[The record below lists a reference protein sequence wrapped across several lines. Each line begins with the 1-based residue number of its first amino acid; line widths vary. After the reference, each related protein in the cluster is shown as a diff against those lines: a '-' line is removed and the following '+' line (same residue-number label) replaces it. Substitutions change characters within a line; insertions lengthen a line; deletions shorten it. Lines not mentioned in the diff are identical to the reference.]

1 MLSKTKILALFIPAI
16 VLFAGCSSNS
26 FPEGSYLEKQ
36 KEIAKEKQV
45 KLIAAVFAGDHKEVE
60 RNVTNDNVNT
70 IYHNSLSQNI
80 GRYFVA
86 LKTISGYGGFDALFE
101 AEQNNI
107 DRYSLLMIAS
117 RKGYKDIVITLL
129 EYGAKI
135 NYKAIHP
142 NTRTIN
148 STAISEAYFN
158 GHYEIADLLVK
169 NGANPTFKNEKYG
182 GLSTKNCILTK
193 VCAKACLST
202 KHIES
207 IFEDKCTYKTK
218 QELLKSILNKTH

>member
-1 MLSKTKILALFIPAI
+1 MLSKTKLISLLILAI

-60 RNVTNDNVNT
+60 KNVTNDNVNT
-70 IYHNSLSQNI
+70 IYHNSLSQNV

-86 LKTISGYGGFDALFE
+86 LKTISGYGGFDALFK
-101 AEQNNI
+101 AEQENI

-117 RKGYKDIVITLL
+117 RKGYRDIVITLL

-148 STAISEAYFN
+148 STAVSEAYFN

-169 NGANPTFKNEKYG
+169 NGANPNYNTEKYG
-182 GLSTKNCILTK
+182 KIKNRW
-193 VCAKACLST
+193 
-202 KHIES
+202 
-207 IFEDKCTYKTK
+207 
-218 QELLKSILNKTH
+218 